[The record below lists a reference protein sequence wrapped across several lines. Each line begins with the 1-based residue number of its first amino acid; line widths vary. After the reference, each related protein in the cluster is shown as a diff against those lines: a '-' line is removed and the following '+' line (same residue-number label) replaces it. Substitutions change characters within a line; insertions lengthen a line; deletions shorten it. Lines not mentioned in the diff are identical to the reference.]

1 MSRLPMPSDTDAFS
15 EQTRTAV
22 RHILRTRNSMPPPSS
37 YLTYTR
43 QARALLSDLV
53 EHLRYHT
60 SLSEAET
67 ELAICTSARASN
79 ADYIWNGHVRLGLE
93 AGVREEAIHAIDTYG
108 PLDGLTADEALIIG
122 FGRELLESPRVLV
135 VYINGDYVPAH
146 QASISVFDYGFLRG
160 DTVYDTTSAW
170 HGKIFKL
177 DAHVDRLFDS
187 LRAVQLEI
195 PLAPDELKQ
204 AIVETTRRCGLRDA
218 YIKCLVTRGRPQ
230 AGTRDLRSCTPTI
243 IIFVTPYVW
252 ILPPEKFETGARV
265 NIASVRSIPPQSLD
279 PRIKSVSRLHF
290 DLASLET
297 YAAGMDET
305 IMLDL
310 DGHVTEGPGFNVF
323 MVKHQAL
330 LTPRPAFCVGSHGT
344 R

>member
-1 MSRLPMPSDTDAFS
+1 M
-15 EQTRTAV
+15 
-22 RHILRTRNSMPPPSS
+22 
-37 YLTYTR
+37 
-43 QARALLSDLV
+43 
-53 EHLRYHT
+53 
-60 SLSEAET
+60 
-67 ELAICTSARASN
+67 
-79 ADYIWNGHVRLGLE
+79 G
-93 AGVREEAIHAIDTYG
+93 
-108 PLDGLTADEALIIG
+108 
-122 FGRELLESPRVLV
+122 ESLV
-135 VYINGDYVPAH
+135 VYMNGEYVPED
-146 QASISVFDYGFLRG
+146 QAKISIFDYGFLRG

-170 HGKIFKL
+170 NGWIFKL

-195 PLAPDELKQ
+195 PLSPQELKD
-204 AIVETTRRCGLRDA
+204 AMVETTRRCGLRDA
-218 YIKCLVTRGRPQ
+218 YIKCMVTRGRPRE
-230 AGTRDLRSCTPTI
+230 GSRDLRSCTPNI

-252 ILPPEKFETGARV
+252 ILPPERFETGARV

-323 MVKHQAL
+323 MAKNDTLFTPPAGILRGITRDTVMEIASEAGVEMQVTPLTAYDL
-330 LTPRPAFCVGSHGT
+330 LAADEIFLSSTAGGVMPVVEVEGRQIGDGVVGAVTRQIHKRYWHMRESGRHGT
-344 R
+344 PIFSDA

>member
-1 MSRLPMPSDTDAFS
+1 M
-15 EQTRTAV
+15 
-22 RHILRTRNSMPPPSS
+22 
-37 YLTYTR
+37 
-43 QARALLSDLV
+43 
-53 EHLRYHT
+53 
-60 SLSEAET
+60 
-67 ELAICTSARASN
+67 
-79 ADYIWNGHVRLGLE
+79 
-93 AGVREEAIHAIDTYG
+93 
-108 PLDGLTADEALIIG
+108 DE
-122 FGRELLESPRVLV
+122 SLV
-135 VYINGDYVPAH
+135 VYMNGDYVPAN

-170 HGKIFKL
+170 HGWIFKL
-177 DAHVDRLFDS
+177 DAHVNRLFDS

-195 PLAPDELKQ
+195 PLAPEELKH
-204 AIVETTRRCGLRDA
+204 AIVETTRRCGLQDA

-230 AGTRDLRSCTPTI
+230 EGTRDLRSCMPTI

-323 MVKHQAL
+323 MVKNNAL
-330 LTPRPAFCVGSHGT
+330 LTPPAGILRGITRDTVMELAEEAGRQMQVTPVTAYDLLAADEVFLSSTAGGVMPVVEIEGRRIGDGKVGDVTRDIHARYWQMREEGRHGT
-344 R
+344 AVFEDDEEPV

>member
-1 MSRLPMPSDTDAFS
+1 M
-15 EQTRTAV
+15 
-22 RHILRTRNSMPPPSS
+22 
-37 YLTYTR
+37 
-43 QARALLSDLV
+43 
-53 EHLRYHT
+53 
-60 SLSEAET
+60 
-67 ELAICTSARASN
+67 
-79 ADYIWNGHVRLGLE
+79 
-93 AGVREEAIHAIDTYG
+93 
-108 PLDGLTADEALIIG
+108 DE
-122 FGRELLESPRVLV
+122 SLV
-135 VYINGDYVPAH
+135 VYMNGDYIPAD
-146 QASISVFDYGFLRG
+146 QASISIFDYGFLRG

-170 HGKIFKL
+170 GGWIFKL
-177 DAHVDRLFDS
+177 DAHVERLFDS

-195 PLAPDELKQ
+195 PLSADELKD
-204 AIVETTRRCGLRDA
+204 AMVETTRRCGLKEA

-230 AGTRDLRSCTPTI
+230 EGVRDLRSCVPNL

-305 IMLDL
+305 LMLDL

-323 MVKHQAL
+323 MVKNDTLYTPPAGILRGITRETVMELAVEAGLDMQVTPLTAYDL
-330 LTPRPAFCVGSHGT
+330 LAADEVFLSSTAGGIMPVVEIEGRRIGDGQVGRVTRTLHEQYWAMRESGRHGT
-344 R
+344 PIFPD